1 MNKKLKIVL
10 LVIILALVLFASIVI
25 YKNITQKPEEEN
37 DNFKIVTTFYPI
49 YIMTENITEGATNI
63 ELVNM
68 TDTNVGCLHDYTL
81 STSDMKKIEKAD
93 IIIQNGLGLENF
105 MNKILT
111 TYSDIKIIDSS
122 ANITDKVEE
131 NGEINAHIWTSIANY
146 ISQVEEITNK
156 LSIANPENA
165 SIYVANK
172 EKYIKKLKELQ
183 KEYTEQLENLQS
195 KKAICLNEAIPYLA
209 KEIGL
214 EIISAETDHEESSLS
229 AETMKNLINQMKQEN
244 ITAILVDSEDNIQS
258 AQTLANETGAKIY
271 QLKSGLTGSM
281 DKDAYLQ
288 AMEEN
293 LKQLKEI

>member
-1 MNKKLKIVL
+1 MNNKLKIVL
-10 LVIILALVLFASIVI
+10 LIILLILVLFASIVI

-49 YIMTENITEGATNI
+49 YIMTENITEGAKNI

-93 IIIQNGLGLENF
+93 VIIQNGLGLENF
-105 MNKILT
+105 MSKILT
-111 TYSDIKIIDSS
+111 TYSNITIIDSS
-122 ANITDKVEE
+122 TNITNKIEE
-131 NGEINAHIWTSIANY
+131 NGEVNGHIWTSLTNY
-146 ISQVEEITNK
+146 IYQVEEITNQ

-172 EKYIKKLKELQ
+172 EKYINKLQELQ
-183 KEYTEQLENLQS
+183 KKYTEQLENLQG

-209 KEIGL
+209 KEVEL
-214 EIISAETDHEESSLS
+214 EIISVETDHEESSLS

-293 LKQLKEI
+293 LRKLKEI